1 MSHQRTGGADD
12 GVVTDEESGWTR
24 TMREAVVV
32 FSSEDAMEG
41 PLAFAQKRQPV
52 WKAK

>member
-1 MSHQRTGGADD
+1 MTNDPFAAIAALVPTFEEEDQVALSRQVLSAARADPPRGA
-12 GVVTDEESGWTR
+12 
-24 TMREAVVV
+24 
-32 FSSEDAMEG
+32 

>member
-1 MSHQRTGGADD
+1 MNKTVIAGLLPWLLVSLA
-12 GVVTDEESGWTR
+12 
-24 TMREAVVV
+24 
-32 FSSEDAMEG
+32 EG